1 MSRFRRIE
9 IFEPHYAPVFLREA
23 SVFTSK
29 TLAFPSFE
37 EPAEL
42 SFAALDLLHLKPSSL
57 ECFYTATDLVKTPLF
72 CPSKSVLDRFETD
85 LRLQT
90 LSDRV
95 SELESQFDRLV
106 NAKINGGSG
115 AERKYTWTAEI
126 KGPVTE
132 RKYKWTAEIKGGEE
146 EEKKKKKKQEQVKN
160 YKWTAEI
167 KGKGEE
173 EIPMSR
179 KYTFETSS
187 GFAGEGSKEEKKEN
201 EKKKEGKKEKKGACA
216 TRLVEIEDYPDH
228 GAVVLR
234 KVIRDGLRDLS

>member
-9 IFEPHYAPVFLREA
+9 IFEPHYAPVLLRET
-23 SVFTSK
+23 SIFTPKS
-29 TLAFPSFE
+29 LVFPSFE
-37 EPAEL
+37 EPEEL
-42 SFAALDLLHLKPSSL
+42 GFAAFDLLCSKPTSF
-57 ECFYTATDLVKTPLF
+57 EVFDTVTDLVKTRSF
-72 CPSKSVLDRFETD
+72 YTSKSIHDRFETD
-85 LRLQT
+85 LRLHT
-90 LSDRV
+90 LHDRV
-95 SELESQFDRLV
+95 SELESKFDRLV
-106 NAKINGGSG
+106 NPKINGGSG

-132 RKYKWTAEIKGGEE
+132 RKYKLTAEIKGGEE
-146 EEKKKKKKQEQVKN
+146 KKKKEEKIKN

-173 EIPMSR
+173 EIPISR

-187 GFAGEGSKEEKKEN
+187 GFAGDGSKSEKKEKEKEK
-201 EKKKEGKKEKKGACA
+201 EKKIEAKEKKGQCA

-234 KVIRDGLRDLS
+234 QVICAVFLHSS

>member
-9 IFEPHYAPVFLREA
+9 IFEPHYAPVLLRET
-23 SVFTSK
+23 SIFTPKS
-29 TLAFPSFE
+29 LVFPSFE
-37 EPAEL
+37 EPEEL
-42 SFAALDLLHLKPSSL
+42 GFAAFDLLCSKPTSF
-57 ECFYTATDLVKTPLF
+57 EVFDTVTDLVKTRSF
-72 CPSKSVLDRFETD
+72 YTSKSIHDRFETD
-85 LRLQT
+85 LRLHS
-90 LSDRV
+90 LHDRV
-95 SELESQFDRLV
+95 SELESKFDRLV
-106 NAKINGGSG
+106 NPKINGGSG

-132 RKYKWTAEIKGGEE
+132 RKYKLTAEIKGGEE
-146 EEKKKKKKQEQVKN
+146 KKKKEEKIKN

-173 EIPMSR
+173 EIPISR

-187 GFAGEGSKEEKKEN
+187 GFAGDGSKSEKKET
-201 EKKKEGKKEKKGACA
+201 ETKIEAKEKKGQCA

-234 KVIRDGLRDLS
+234 QVICAVFLHSS

>member
-9 IFEPHYAPVFLREA
+9 IFEPHCAPVFLREA
-23 SVFTSK
+23 SVFTPK

-37 EPAEL
+37 EPDEL

-57 ECFYTATDLVKTPLF
+57 DFFYSATDLVKTPSF
-72 CPSKSVLDRFETD
+72 CPSKSLLDRFETD

-106 NAKINGGSG
+106 KAKINGGSG

-132 RKYKWTAEIKGGEE
+132 RKYKWTAEIKGGG
-146 EEKKKKKKQEQVKN
+146 EEKKKKKEEQVKN

-173 EIPMSR
+173 EVPMTR

-187 GFAGEGSKEEKKEN
+187 GFAGEGSKEEKKEK
-201 EKKKEGKKEKKGACA
+201 EKKREGKKEKKGACA

-234 KVIRDGLRDLS
+234 KVIRAGLRDFS

>member
-1 MSRFRRIE
+1 
-9 IFEPHYAPVFLREA
+9 
-23 SVFTSK
+23 VFTSK